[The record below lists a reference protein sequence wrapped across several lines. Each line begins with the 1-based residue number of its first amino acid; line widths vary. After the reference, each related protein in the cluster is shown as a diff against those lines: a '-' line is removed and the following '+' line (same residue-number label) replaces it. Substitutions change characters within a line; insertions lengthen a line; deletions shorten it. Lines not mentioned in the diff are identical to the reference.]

1 MARGRACLSAYIDN
15 TSNMA
20 VEEPGY
26 NPALRYGCYIAKI
39 RAGNSRLLVLGFIL
53 EARES

>member
-1 MARGRACLSAYIDN
+1 
-15 TSNMA
+15 MA

-39 RAGNSRLLVLGFIL
+39 KAGNSRLLVLGFIL